1 MYELLYTKPTKHMI
15 LGPGCSEV
23 LEVAA
28 QVTPAWNIT
37 HVSTAL
43 RLNKA
48 ETSIGENYQ
57 ESDNLKVTAYQW
69 KELFKYCS
77 NTGTTFRRK
86 YHPAECNNYEG

>member
-37 HVSTAL
+37 HVSTDL

-48 ETSIGENYQ
+48 GEIDQ
-57 ESDNLKVTAYQW
+57 ESNKVTAYQVNHYRPVS
-69 KELFKYCS
+69 KTPFKWRFADGPIVARGCMLA
-77 NTGTTFRRK
+77 G
-86 YHPAECNNYEG
+86 